1 MEADKP
7 IAAVNE
13 RSRRQDNAAAFEVQ
27 QWQAMEQPKWNEAR
41 LDDLSARVDRGFERV
56 DERFDNL
63 QRMLFWAAVSIVI
76 TLIGAPHL

>member
-13 RSRRQDNAAAFEVQ
+13 TSRRQDNAAAFGVQ
-27 QWQAMEQPKWNEAR
+27 QWQAMEPPKWNEAR
-41 LDDLSARVDRGFERV
+41 LDDLSAKVDRGFERV

-63 QRMLFWAAVSIVI
+63 QRMLFWAVSIVI